1 VGIII
6 FLKFKK
12 HNTMATYEKGV
23 LGSFSGA
30 CPQDS
35 VSRNRVGSSLKG
47 MSIMRSRN
55 KKSSK
60 KTTLKQLMQQAK
72 FAFMTRDKK

>member
-1 VGIII
+1 
-6 FLKFKK
+6 
-12 HNTMATYEKGV
+12 MATYEKGV
-23 LGSFSGA
+23 LGSFRRA

-35 VSRNRVGSSLKG
+35 VSRNRGRFKPEG

-60 KTTLKQLMQQAK
+60 EPTLKQFDATGKNLLL
-72 FAFMTRDKK
+72 